1 MALTRRFTLRPDQLA
16 AIEEKQKE
24 KQAELPVEEPLA
36 VEVMV
41 PEEPKPESETTSE
54 PEPVT
59 ETAEEVVEEPKKE
72 IKEEPANEPEPIPEK
87 ITEEP
92 VQDTVEEPAEESKD
106 AEPEPEKTTEPEETT
121 NKKAE
126 EPEEPKPAK
135 RTRKTAKKTEDEPE
149 IINVTNKFKKNKELT
164 EVLAS
169 VMPEYIDTA
178 FEEFKEG
185 LEKDLKW
192 TVFDE
197 RADAATLRTII
208 SNLTRCFDNVTREY
222 ARVNTYLEQL
232 SNKSYGMIPRQII
245 LNSNGANEIG
255 RKQAGVHAP
264 EVYKNGNET
273 INLYALQAA
282 LEGEAIYLQMI
293 MKQLDYKRSMLISAL
308 TAHKIEGEII
318 GD

>member
-16 AIEEKQKE
+16 AIEEKQRE

-36 VEVMV
+36 IETMV
-41 PEEPKPESETTSE
+41 PEPGSKPEPEVK
-54 PEPVT
+54 PEPVA
-59 ETAEEVVEEPKKE
+59 ETTNEV
-72 IKEEPANEPEPIPEK
+72 KEEPANNPEPIPEK

-92 VQDTVEEPAEESKD
+92 VQTTVEESAEESKD
-106 AEPEPEKTTEPEETT
+106 TEPEPEKDVETKET
-121 NKKAE
+121 ADKKAE
-126 EPEEPKPAK
+126 ETSEEPKPTK
-135 RTRKTAKKTEDEPE
+135 RTRKATKKTEDEPE
-149 IINVTNKFKKNKELT
+149 IINVTNEFKKNKELT
-164 EVLAS
+164 EILAS
-169 VMPEYIDTA
+169 VMPKYIDTA

-222 ARVNTYLEQL
+222 ARVNTCLEQL

-264 EVYKNGNET
+264 EVYKNGTET